1 VNLLPQ
7 ITFDDL
13 RKATVIRD
21 LTGRQRK
28 ILSFLSDG
36 NTQGTIAKILK
47 VSPAYIS
54 TQVKIFL
61 GLGIIQRKDQKKTP
75 DGKRE
80 YCHFYELSP
89 DAKGQI
95 SGENVL
101 PITSFHVHHIGVKYR
116 IIRQSGPL
124 SEDRRI
130 AGQPPEL
137 WYPHPKD
144 KRYKFWY
151 SGKKGYPAVTLY
163 VHPKTIIAWVDKH
176 QMIQAQSLIDAERLG
191 DEAIARAIDRFIDQ
205 QRLFRVTVE
214 IDSGK
219 IMGKRHYGALIAE
232 GHPDIRTA
240 KAEGLN
246 APGWFVDNSPD
257 DQIPGMAEAETTDLS
272 RATGLEKV
280 INLAPKIVELAEMPS
295 LIKDT
300 HAQVAAMMQGGR
312 PLELQ
317 YSRALDLIERLLER
331 LERQDAR
338 IAELEKKVN
347 G

>member
-1 VNLLPQ
+1 M
-7 ITFDDL
+7 
-13 RKATVIRD
+13 
-21 LTGRQRK
+21 
-28 ILSFLSDG
+28 
-36 NTQGTIAKILK
+36 
-47 VSPAYIS
+47 
-54 TQVKIFL
+54 
-61 GLGIIQRKDQKKTP
+61 
-75 DGKRE
+75 
-80 YCHFYELSP
+80 
-89 DAKGQI
+89 
-95 SGENVL
+95 
-101 PITSFHVHHIGVKYR
+101 
-116 IIRQSGPL
+116 

-151 SGKKGYPAVTLY
+151 PGKAGHPAVTLY
-163 VHPKTIIAWVDKH
+163 VHPKTIVAWVDKH
-176 QMIQAQSLIDAERLG
+176 QMIPAQSLIDAERLG